1 MTALNILPPFPTFT
15 DADGTP
21 LDAGYIY
28 IGTANLPPQTN
39 PIAVYWDEALTIAAA
54 QPIRTTNGYPS
65 RAGTPAR
72 VYVGSRYSILV
83 TDSKNVPVLSAPES
97 FDYATVEQVQDS
109 SLQYL
114 TSVSGTNT
122 ITASASVAPTAYAA
136 GQTFRFVSAGANT
149 GLVTLNV
156 NGLGA
161 KAVTKRGTTP
171 LAADDIPSGS
181 VVTVTYDGTRFQLLD
196 AATAVSQSM
205 STARVLGRTTA
216 GSGAV
221 EELTANNGLTLS
233 GGSLSGSAASATAV
247 GVVELATDA
256 ETQTGT
262 DTTRAVTPASF
273 RSANIVLGTAVT
285 STSGT
290 SIDFTGIPSWA
301 KRVTVLISGVSTS
314 GTSSPIVQIGDSGGI
329 ETTSYLAAGSIH
341 QMSQLNSITTFTNGF
356 PIAPTNAAWGATAV
370 FQGAISIEK
379 LTGNTWIAR
388 GMFYNST
395 ATVQTYGSTGSKS
408 LSDVLDRIRITTDGG
423 TDTFD
428 AGTINVSWE

>member
-1 MTALNILPPFPTFT
+1 MTALNILPPFQTFT

-28 IGTANLPPQTN
+28 IGTANLPPQTS

-233 GGSLSGSAASATAV
+233 GGSLSGSAASDTSV
-247 GVVELATDA
+247 GVVELATNA

-273 RSANIVLGTAVT
+273 RSANIMLGTAVA

-290 SIDFTGIPSWA
+290 SVDFTGIPSWA
-301 KRVTVLISGVSTS
+301 KRVTVLFDGVSTS
-314 GTSSPIVQIGDSGGI
+314 GTSPVMVQLGDGGGI
-329 ETTSYLAAGSIH
+329 EATGYAAGSFLAQQAQNCVVSQNTTGFTVIPIH
-341 QMSQLNSITTFTNGF
+341 
-356 PIAPTNAAWGATAV
+356 AAANLLYGRM
-370 FQGAISIEK
+370 SIE
-379 LTGNTWIAR
+379 LLSSNAWLCLGAVWQDAV
-388 GMFYNST
+388 
-395 ATVQTYGSTGSKS
+395 TVTQQVNAGRKA
-408 LSDVLDRIRITTDGG
+408 LSAVLDRIRITTVGG